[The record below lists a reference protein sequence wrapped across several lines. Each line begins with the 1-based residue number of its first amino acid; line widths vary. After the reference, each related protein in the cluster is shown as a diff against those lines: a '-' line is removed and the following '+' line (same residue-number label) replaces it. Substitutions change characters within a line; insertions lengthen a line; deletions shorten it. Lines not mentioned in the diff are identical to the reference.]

1 MNRKKSVRITL
12 SNNIR
17 TDIKLIK
24 IDNVIF
30 EEIYLM
36 QFSESHNY
44 SYTWLDKYI
53 NDICVKDFDITKY
66 KTFYRYPKINL
77 SRDKMETVKTKYKVK
92 KVLDINKADFKII
105 GTKSLESLMQSDW
118 RQSLSSPL
126 KLRSILAK
134 YTSVISDEVMQKI
147 DLAFKDLDD
156 DDTIILNCN
165 SRTYGGYDNTII
177 EKLIGEIDGLSYG
190 SASIV
195 VGKKNMEDF
204 DHLYST
210 DLVSDTTMNELS
222 SEDSVILD
230 DQSYG
235 SIRAMLKGSN
245 SQDHAIAMSMMS
257 NCNVAKSK
265 TYLGLLFFHFSETL
279 RTAPL
284 WNQVAF
290 KTIKEQ
296 FNKYVLE
303 HNHYHSNR
311 YSQLIKYLAEDNALT
326 SNASKH
332 IVSMVFDKVINGSTG
347 MNDNNSVFTIDKSA
361 IKIVDNYSTLIK

>member
-1 MNRKKSVRITL
+1 MKKQQSIRVTFS
-12 SNNIR
+12 SNIDRDASMINPTNIIIE
-17 TDIKLIK
+17 D
-24 IDNVIF
+24 
-30 EEIYLM
+30 IYLM
-36 QFSESHNY
+36 KHSDSPNRSHTGLTDY
-44 SYTWLDKYI
+44 MKS
-53 NDICVKDFDITKY
+53 ICVKNFDITKH

-77 SRDKMETVKTKYKVK
+77 SRDKMDAVKTKYNVK

-105 GTKSLESLMQSDW
+105 GIKSLESLVLVNW

-126 KLRSILAK
+126 KLRSMLAK
-134 YTSVISDEVMQKI
+134 YTSVISDEVMQNI
-147 DLAFKDLDD
+147 DLALENLTDD
-156 DDTIILNCN
+156 DDIVIQCN
-165 SRTYGGYDNTII
+165 SSHYRGYDNNVVD
-177 EKLIGEIDGLSYG
+177 KLIGEIDDLPYG
-190 SASIV
+190 NASIV
-195 VGKKNMEDF
+195 VGKQDMENF
-204 DHLYST
+204 DHLDST

-347 MNDNNSVFTIDKSA
+347 MNDNNSAFTIDKSA